1 MYTNRKTTAQYNIRY
16 TTPRELGKAC
26 GKLIS
31 MKFGLKDIVQ
41 LKTRN
46 LLKIDDCGTPE

>member
-1 MYTNRKTTAQYNIRY
+1 MSDVKKSILLFIEKLPYTIAHEFK
-16 TTPRELGKAC
+16 KAC

-31 MKFGLKDIVQ
+31 MKSGLRDIVQ

-46 LLKIDDCGTPE
+46 LYKVVENQ

>member
-1 MYTNRKTTAQYNIRY
+1 MDVHTHTHTHAHTHTHTTARG
-16 TTPRELGKAC
+16 LGKAC

-31 MKFGLKDIVQ
+31 AKFVLGDIVQ

-46 LLKIDDCGTPE
+46 LYKVVEN

>member
-1 MYTNRKTTAQYNIRY
+1 MSDVKNSILLFIEKLPYTIAHEFK
-16 TTPRELGKAC
+16 KAC

-31 MKFGLKDIVQ
+31 MKSGLGDIVQ

-46 LLKIDDCGTPE
+46 LYKVVENQ